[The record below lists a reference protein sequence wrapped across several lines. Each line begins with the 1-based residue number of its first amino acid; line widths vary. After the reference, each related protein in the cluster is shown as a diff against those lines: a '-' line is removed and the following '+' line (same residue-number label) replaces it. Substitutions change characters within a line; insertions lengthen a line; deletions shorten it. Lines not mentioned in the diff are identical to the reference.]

1 MHNPLTASTRK
12 CMLACKCYRYIRL
25 FKVGQIYI
33 NVNKKHLVFQQT
45 CNTNLNRL
53 KTELKERRKNL
64 LAS

>member
-1 MHNPLTASTRK
+1 
-12 CMLACKCYRYIRL
+12 MLAFKCYRYISL